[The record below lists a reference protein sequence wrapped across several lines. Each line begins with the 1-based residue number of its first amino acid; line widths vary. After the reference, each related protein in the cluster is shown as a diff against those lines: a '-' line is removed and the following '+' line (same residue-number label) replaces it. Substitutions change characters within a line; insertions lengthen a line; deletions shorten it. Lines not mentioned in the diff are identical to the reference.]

1 MAVTGALGAALIA
14 VTAPA
19 MGRGPSREASGW
31 LHQLSAASVKMG
43 FRGAKAA
50 NIPLSDEGCAGPAA
64 LLPQGVKSLPGV
76 PLGAQLLWTRGGV
89 VRIKCFFHCSSQLSL
104 VSELQGLGCH
114 LAVIQS
120 FPRAAFSSR

>member
-1 MAVTGALGAALIA
+1 MTGALGAALIA

-50 NIPLSDEGCAGPAA
+50 NISRSGEGCAGPTA
-64 LLPQGVKSLPGV
+64 LLP
-76 PLGAQLLWTRGGV
+76 
-89 VRIKCFFHCSSQLSL
+89 
-104 VSELQGLGCH
+104 
-114 LAVIQS
+114 
-120 FPRAAFSSR
+120 